1 MVLRPGVFI
10 SPCLQ
15 GALWLY
21 WYCFLFNHRKMKK
34 VQIEN
39 SNRNVPAEF
48 VAKMLLEQ
56 GYSSHEIVAALEGIG
71 LENKIAREIVEAMQ
85 ERQVYVRF
93 LRSRRNM
100 LIGAICCVFGC
111 AIAAYNHATSG
122 GDGGYILSWCA
133 IILGCILF
141 FKGQLEVFSNDGY

>member
-1 MVLRPGVFI
+1 
-10 SPCLQ
+10 
-15 GALWLY
+15 
-21 WYCFLFNHRKMKK
+21 MKK

-48 VAKMLLEQ
+48 VAKMLMEQ
-56 GYSSHEIVAALEGIG
+56 GHSSHEIVAALEGIG
-71 LENKIAREIVEAMQ
+71 LENKIALEIVEAMQ

-93 LRSRRNM
+93 LRSRRKM

-122 GDGGYILSWCA
+122 GDGGYILAWCA

-141 FKGQLEVFSNDGY
+141 FKGQLEVFSNDGF